1 MKTVNDLLS
10 EKGCPTVWSISPKA
24 KVFDA
29 LKLMS
34 EKQIGALMVM
44 DDKGQVAGIITER
57 DYARKVILLGKAS
70 KETAVEEIMTP
81 VDRMY
86 YVKPSNTVE
95 ECMVLM
101 TGKHVRH
108 LPVCD
113 EGKFAGLLSIGDVVK
128 SIISEKE
135 TLINQLSDYIG
146 GKYL

>member
-1 MKTVNDLLS
+1 MKTVKDLLG
-10 EKGCPTVWSISPKA
+10 EKSATVWSISPKA

-44 DDKGQVAGIITER
+44 DEKGGVAGIMTER
-57 DYARKVILLGKAS
+57 DYARKIILLGKTS

-81 VDRMY
+81 AGKMY
-86 YVKPSNTVE
+86 YVKPANTLE

-113 EGKFAGLLSIGDVVK
+113 EGRFAGLVSIGDVVK

-146 GKYL
+146 GKYM

>member
-1 MKTVNDLLS
+1 MKTVKEILDAKPR
-10 EKGCPTVWSISPKA
+10 EIWSISPKA

-44 DDKGQVAGIITER
+44 GERNQVAGIITER
-57 DYARKVILLGKAS
+57 DYARKVILSGKSS

-81 VDRMY
+81 LDQMFH
-86 YVKPSNTVE
+86 VKPENTVE

-101 TGKHVRH
+101 TAKHVRH
-108 LPVCD
+108 LPVC
-113 EGKFAGLLSIGDVVK
+113 EKEKFIGLVSIGDVVK
-128 SIISEKE
+128 SIVSEKDA
-135 TLINQLSDYIG
+135 LIEQLSNYIG

>member
-1 MKTVNDLLS
+1 MKTVKDIL
-10 EKGCPTVWSISPKA
+10 EIKGKTVWSISPKA

-34 EKQIGALMVM
+34 EKEIGALMVM
-44 DDKGQVAGIITER
+44 DEKNEIRGIISER
-57 DYARKVILLGKAS
+57 DYARKVILLGKSS
-70 KETAVEEIMTP
+70 KETSVEEIMTLLA
-81 VDRMY
+81 DMY
-86 YVKPSNTVE
+86 HIKPANTVE

-113 EGKFAGLLSIGDVVK
+113 EGRFIGLVSIGDVVK

-135 TLINQLSDYIG
+135 DLIAQLSNYIA
-146 GKYL
+146 GKYM

>member
-1 MKTVNDLLS
+1 MKTVQDLLT
-10 EKGCPTVWSISPKA
+10 EKGAAVWSISPKA

-44 DDKGQVAGIITER
+44 DEKGEVAGIITER
-57 DYARKVILLGKAS
+57 DYARKIILLGKTS
-70 KETAVEEIMTP
+70 KETAVAEIMTP
-81 VDRMY
+81 ADKMY
-86 YVKPSNTVE
+86 YIKPSNSVE

-113 EGKFAGLLSIGDVVK
+113 GGKFAGLVSIGDVVK